1 MVAVQIKTLNIRM
14 MAMACAGRLF
24 TSLSLS
30 APTYWE
36 IIEEMA
42 ERDCPK
48 TQMSMDKN
56 EETMPTAA
64 RETVAFKGIC
74 PTMAA
79 SVSDKIGSETPAIMA
94 GMASRLIC
102 LLDSVVFKTKSCDFY
117 DFTVLPLVYLSRD

>member
-1 MVAVQIKTLNIRM
+1 
-14 MAMACAGRLF
+14 
-24 TSLSLS
+24 
-30 APTYWE
+30 
-36 IIEEMA
+36 MA

-102 LLDSVVFKTKSCDFY
+102 LLLTLVFKVYGLKK
-117 DFTVLPLVYLSRD
+117 LVKIEQIIFKFIIPIRS

>member
-1 MVAVQIKTLNIRM
+1 MVAAQIKTLKIRM

-24 TSLSLS
+24 TSLSLF
-30 APTYWE
+30 APRYWE

-48 TQMSMDKN
+48 TQISMDKK

-102 LLDSVVFKTKSCDFY
+102 LLLTLVFKVYKLTTK
-117 DFTVLPLVYLSRD
+117 LVKIE

>member
-1 MVAVQIKTLNIRM
+1 MVAAQIKTLNTRM

-24 TSLSLS
+24 TSLSLF
-30 APTYWE
+30 APRYWE

-48 TQMSMDKN
+48 TQISMDKK

-79 SVSDKIGSETPAIMA
+79 SVSDKIGSDTPAIMA
-94 GMASRLIC
+94 GMASWLIC
-102 LLDSVVFKTKSCDFY
+102 LLLTLIFKVYKLTTK
-117 DFTVLPLVYLSRD
+117 LVKIE